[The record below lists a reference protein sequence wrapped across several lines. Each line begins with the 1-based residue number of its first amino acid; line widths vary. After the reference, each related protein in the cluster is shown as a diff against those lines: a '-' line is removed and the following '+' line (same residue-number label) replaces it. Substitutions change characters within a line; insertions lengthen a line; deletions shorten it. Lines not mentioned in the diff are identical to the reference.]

1 MRLQQI
7 PILKERLIGRLK
19 VAILSLTGNMTVLKS
34 ACLTLC
40 LVWSFP
46 IHSTQDLASLTD
58 KNTHGNALIL
68 ATPVDDV
75 VVPSTT
81 EGQTKRRMN
90 PGEVFRDC
98 PDCPLMVVVP
108 GGAFMMGSPDSEE
121 GRYSNEG
128 PQHHVTIPESF
139 AVSKF
144 EITFNEWEAC
154 IDGDGCWRRKLNDWG
169 FGRGNRPVISVT
181 WHEAK
186 KYVKWLSSKTGYQY
200 RLLSEAE
207 WEYVARAGT
216 TTAFYFGSTISTD
229 QANYNGNY
237 VYGKGQEG
245 YWRYQTVPVGSFPPN
260 SFGVH
265 SMHGNVWE
273 WVEDCWHN
281 WYYGAP
287 EDGSAW
293 TLSGYC
299 DERVIRGGA
308 WMNEP
313 WFLRSAFRGR
323 ASYGEISAAI
333 GFRIAQTLTPSVHP
347 K

>member
-7 PILKERLIGRLK
+7 PILKKRIIGKLK
-19 VAILSLTGNMTVLKS
+19 IAILSLTENMSVLKS
-34 ACLTLC
+34 TCLTLC

-58 KNTHGNALIL
+58 KKNHGNALKLVI
-68 ATPVDDV
+68 PVDDAV
-75 VVPSTT
+75 APSTT
-81 EGQTKRRMN
+81 TGQIKRRMN
-90 PGEVFRDC
+90 PGEEYRDC

-121 GRYSNEG
+121 GRRSNEG
-128 PQHHVTIPESF
+128 PQHRVTIPDSF

-144 EITFNEWEAC
+144 EITFNEWDTC
-154 IDGDGCWRRKLNDWG
+154 VDGGGCWGRKPNDWG
-169 FGRGNRPVISVT
+169 FGRGNRPVINVA
-181 WHEAK
+181 WYEANE
-186 KYVKWLSSKTGYQY
+186 YVKWLSSKTGYLY

-237 VYGKGQEG
+237 VYENGQEG
-245 YWRYQTVPVGSFPPN
+245 LWRYKTVPVESFPPN

-265 SMHGNVWE
+265 NMHGNVWE

-281 WYYGAP
+281 WYYRAP

-293 TLSGYC
+293 TLPGYC
-299 DERVIRGGA
+299 EDRVIRGGA
-308 WMNEP
+308 WINEP
-313 WFLRSAFRGR
+313 KFLRSAFRGR
-323 ASYGEISAAI
+323 ASSGEISAAI
-333 GFRIAQTLTPSVHP
+333 GFRIAQTLAPSVHS